1 MEWSAQNLH
10 MCAFVAYFFL
20 HCLRKVEYFGTAEN
34 QTKKELKED
43 EIVMVEILM
52 QLMNVSSTNTSETGI
67 FNVDG
72 GSLMEGD
79 IKAVGGSIQPA
90 IALLNHSC
98 DPNTIR

>member
-1 MEWSAQNLH
+1 

-34 QTKKELKED
+34 QTNQELNGD
-43 EIVMVEILM
+43 EIFMVEILM
-52 QLMNVSSTNTSETGI
+52 QLMNVSSTNSSETGKY
-67 FNVDG
+67 NVSEVS
-72 GSLMEGD
+72 GSLMEGE
-79 IKAVGGSIQPA
+79 IKAIGGSIQPA